1 MSDSKNVQ
9 FPIDESLLI
18 NQMRS
23 SSPEEGTPRLMP
35 DSATSIPR
43 RVFLAVFGIF
53 VLSMVYVSTAST
65 KRDPSSWRSSIMH
78 IARADTDSVA
88 VDTLGLDSLK
98 LDSLRSDTVLVD
110 SLWLPDSALV
120 FRYVPAFKGDIRSA
134 RLTPQD
140 RLPFSP
146 SLGRY
151 WQYKVVFDTTALTYT
166 TREMVGQEDVRFPVE
181 LDYANYRSA
190 KLEKDLQKNWQQLI
204 LQKSREQ
211 DRQRKGGLG
220 FNIVVPGGRQSA
232 FSTIFGTS
240 DVDLRVSGT
249 ADIKAGFDYR
259 KSDQQVSITGKPSQ
273 LDPEFK
279 QDLSLG
285 ITGTIGDKLRINVNY
300 DSRNQFD
307 FQNQMKLEY
316 TGYEDEIIQKIE
328 AGNVFLQTPSTLIRG
343 GQSLFGIKSEF
354 KLGGIKLTTVMS
366 QQEGQ
371 ANALNIEGGSE
382 ETKFDLRP
390 TDYDESTHFF
400 IGYYFRN
407 RFENALIDPPNIRV
421 ANGFE
426 RITEIEVWKLMPTR
440 PEEENVRQAVAIVDL
455 GEAQDILFLA
465 NGYTTQTLP
474 NRNIDQ
480 YDDAPG
486 GELDA
491 ELRDGNA
498 APGSYLESTKDL
510 SSSDFQVGKFKRLE
524 KGRDYEI
531 DPILGYLTMRQR
543 VQESEALAVAFRYR
557 ANGRTEQIGDFSTET
572 GGSNGGQN
580 ENKIVLKLIRPVQ
593 LRQPAPDANFNPA
606 AWYLEMRNIYRLP
619 GRSISPSEFELQ
631 IYYEPPGKTATKTL
645 PGVGGTQTVLQLLG
659 LDRVNQDQALRPDD
673 VFDFLV
679 NYTIVPGDGT
689 LIFPYLEP
697 FGSRLRDV
705 ILAGGGT
712 PDAQRQLEDVFV
724 FESLYQEKK
733 ANARRDS
740 QHDVYRIRGSYKGS
754 VQSSY
759 DLNAFSGVIPGSV
772 RVTSGGTPLIEGT
785 DFAVEYSG
793 TGLVQITNPAFLTS
807 GRDISIEFEQNSFFN
822 VQKKTL
828 IGMRADYFVDERFS
842 FGATVMRMT
851 QKSAIDKFRI
861 GEEPIANTIWGV
873 DGAIKLKPRW
883 MTRAI
888 DFIPL
893 LQTKEESS
901 ISLTGEF
908 AQLRPSNTQTV
919 AFERTRRDLQDAGR
933 DFNSDE
939 LNGTSY
945 IDDFE
950 GFENTFTLLQPGSW
964 SLAAA
969 PDSIGAIDEFGVVGG
984 STADSLRT
992 NWRGNFAWYRINA
1005 NMLREIPSI
1014 AYSAESIKIFRI
1026 EEVFPNRDTRAEIDP
1041 SLETFDIYFN
1051 PRERGPYNYTRDLR
1065 GFMNNPKQAWGGMT
1079 QRLPEGFTDFSLKN
1093 IDFVEFVFQPFP
1105 ENPAGDA
1112 GRDAK
1117 LLVDLGSISE
1127 DVLPDEKLNNED
1139 GLSTVAVSEAGILEW
1154 GRTPT
1159 GAQNSVVDIDDASRR
1174 TEDLGLDGLA
1184 SGSLDYPPYATEE
1197 VHFQD
1202 FLNAMDRNSSDPLY
1216 RAEVE
1221 KAFLDPSGDDYHYFG
1236 NSQYFDNTTYFPN
1249 RATFQQHFSR
1259 YFAGH
1264 ELNAFETQTKLANN
1278 TSVKRGNSRFPD
1290 SEDRNLNSTVDTDNS
1305 YFQYEIPLSK
1315 ARLDSLA
1322 APDKIDDYIVGEV
1335 ADADGQGTGWYQVRI
1350 PVQQFSRKVGDI
1362 QDFSLIEFLRIWTTG
1377 HEVPVTM
1384 RFASLELV
1392 GSQWQKSDQ
1401 IAAEHDTPFD
1411 LLNNDT
1417 RLTISSIN
1425 NEENAETYQP
1435 PLAAVVSQSRLASGR
1450 VQNAREQSLVIR
1462 TENLKPGKQ
1471 RAIFKTQNSGL
1482 DLLKYSNLRMF
1493 VHMHGQLADGTSLA
1507 SLPIEEGR
1515 SKAKLF
1521 VRLGS
1526 NETND
1531 YYEYE
1536 QPLTPS
1542 SETSGSPEVLW
1553 QTNVDYDGIFRDL
1566 GSMNIR
1572 LSALNQLKVARD
1584 RIAFPTDSVFYN
1596 VYNGELA
1603 TPDSPDAS
1611 VFAPPGTRLG
1621 IRGTPSLGKVN
1632 SIVIGIRNAA
1642 DSTQVGFESILEDIT
1657 VWINELRV
1665 SGYDSENGWAA
1676 LSNLDIKLAD
1686 LGRIKASIQ
1695 RQTDGFGSLSSS
1707 LGEREQ
1713 LNINNWTVNTE
1724 VNVDKVIPERY
1735 GWDIPVNVQVQ
1746 SNTTTPRFS
1755 PTRGDIRLDDLLSQ
1769 IDEREDLSNEE
1780 KSAAKT
1786 EAEESSQTF
1795 TLTQTLSTRMGKSGS
1810 RNKLVRNTLDGITV
1824 AFSKSNIEGRS
1835 PSQAFNDSW
1844 RWSSTLGYS
1853 FTSRK
1858 PKTLRPLFFL
1868 EPIPILGKLSS
1879 LAFSYV
1885 PTRVSTTNTFNRN
1898 FSQTR
1903 ERPLISAGDTLQTP
1917 LDIRFPIR
1925 ELQAFTHGN
1934 DFQFHYNPF
1943 QFLNFTFDTST
1954 DQSFNTAGVD
1964 TLFNVVTAD
1973 TTFLG
1978 MRLDQALADG
1988 LISESQSAN
1997 AYEVERLS
2005 VVPGSKVLGDFLSG
2019 KFTPR
2024 TERHNQKFGATLRP
2038 KFDRIKA
2045 INWIQLQDVSYN
2057 ANFEWT
2063 NGPVGRNT
2071 GASIRNMVELKAGIS
2086 FKFQEAW
2093 RKFDFYKNIED
2104 AQQKYIKA
2112 KESTRVAKQRKKE
2125 EAKKV
2130 KEARKLAEE
2139 AGVEMPE
2146 ELPVEKEAAP
2156 QAAVQ
2161 KPAATY
2167 DGPTLGFKGTLKSF
2181 SRQFLLGITGI
2192 RDFNL
2197 TYNGSQSSAS
2207 TNVGTPKYREDGT
2220 LEQVSTHYS
2229 LVDAFNGRGAS
2240 MAYRFGRARGFAVE
2254 DRFIDPSLQVS
2265 DLLNDGNR
2273 FQARTSLN
2281 PSSALSITLNWNLEL
2296 QEGENYTFRPVTDDA
2311 GSFLGVDTTITQN
2324 GTNKASIWSF
2334 GSSYLD
2340 MFSGQLNTF
2349 LSDFNALG
2357 PEDDPNVVPD
2367 ADGDGRVVLTNSSV
2381 VDDFRNAFVKG
2392 SSTVDNLGIAP
2403 FPKPTW
2409 NITYSG
2415 MSKWPLLRAITE
2427 SIALR
2432 HSYSGDY
2439 AADFNTNTSFSEG
2452 DGDRSLDLG
2461 DKSIQFTPEEF
2472 QVNNV
2477 RINERFQP
2485 LLGVDVTW
2493 KGKITTAFTWSKSN
2507 SYSLSTSNFE
2517 VSENNTNELGLTIGY
2532 QKTGLKL
2539 PFFKKA
2545 LNNRANFSVNILRST
2560 TLDQR
2565 LRLRRALENAL
2576 ADPEFV
2582 IADAL
2587 SGDNISLVTAH
2598 TRLTVSPQISYQ
2610 FSTRV
2615 QANFTLKYEKFDS
2628 EDSRQPSYVNINGT
2642 FNIRVSI
2649 SN

>member
-1 MSDSKNVQ
+1 LATDRRPQRMKY
-9 FPIDESLLI
+9 LL
-18 NQMRS
+18 
-23 SSPEEGTPRLMP
+23 
-35 DSATSIPR
+35 SAA
-43 RVFLAVFGIF
+43 LGIF
-53 VLSMVYVSTAST
+53 VISMAFVSSAST
-65 KRDPSSWRSSIMH
+65 KQDPSAWRTSRLFV
-78 IARADTDSVA
+78 AAADTDSVA
-88 VDTLGLDSLK
+88 VDTLGLDSLA
-98 LDSLRSDTVLVD
+98 LDSLLSDTLGVDSLVVD

-120 FRYVPAFKGDIRSA
+120 FRYVPAFKGDIRTA
-134 RLTPQD
+134 RLAPQD

-151 WQYKVVFDTTALTYT
+151 WQYKVEFDTTALTYT
-166 TREMVGQEDVRFPVE
+166 TKEQVSQEDVRFPVE
-181 LDYANYRSA
+181 LDYAAYKSA
-190 KLEKDLQKNWQQLI
+190 RLRKDLDQNWQELI
-204 LQKSREQ
+204 LQRSREQ
-211 DRQRKGGLG
+211 ERKRRGGLG

-240 DVDLRVSGT
+240 DVDLRVNGT
-249 ADIKAGFDYR
+249 ADIRAGFDYR

-307 FQNQMKLEY
+307 FQNQLKLEY

-390 TDYDESTHFF
+390 TDYDEATHFF
-400 IGYYFRN
+400 LGYYFRN
-407 RFENALIDPPNIRV
+407 RFEAALVDPPNIRV

-426 RITEIEVWKLMPTR
+426 RITEVEVWKLMPTR
-440 PEEENVRQAVAIVDL
+440 PEEENVRQAVAMVDL
-455 GEAQDILFLA
+455 GEATDILYQA
-465 NGYTTQTLP
+465 NDYTSQVLP
-474 NRNIDQ
+474 NPNNDQ
-480 YDDAPG
+480 YDDATG
-486 GELDA
+486 GELDS
-491 ELRDGNA
+491 ELRNGNA
-498 APGSYLESTKDL
+498 APGSYLESVKDL

-524 KGRDYEI
+524 RGRDYEI
-531 DPILGYLTMRQR
+531 DQSLGFITLRQR

-557 ANGRTEQIGDFSTET
+557 ANGRTFQVGDFSTET

-593 LRQPAPDANFNPA
+593 LRQPAPEASFNPA

-619 GRSISPSEFELQ
+619 GRSISPTEFQLQ
-631 IYYEPPGKTATKTL
+631 VYYEPPGKTASKTL
-645 PGVGGTQTVLQLLG
+645 PGVGGTQTVLQLVG
-659 LDRVNQDQALRPDD
+659 LDRVNEDQALSPDD

-679 NYTIVPGDGT
+679 NYTIKPGDGT

-697 FGSRLRDV
+697 FGSRMRGV
-705 ILAGGGT
+705 IAQGGGT
-712 PDAQRQLEDVFV
+712 PEAQQQLENIFV
-724 FESLYQEKK
+724 FDNLYKQKK
-733 ANARRDS
+733 ANAQRDS

-754 VQSSY
+754 VKSSY

-772 RVTSGGTPLIEGT
+772 RVTSGGTPLQEGT
-785 DFAVEYSG
+785 DFVVEYSG
-793 TGLVQITNPAFLTS
+793 TGLVQITNPAFLSS
-807 GRDISIEFEQNSFFN
+807 GRDIAIEFEQNSFFN

-828 IGMRADYFVDERFS
+828 IGMRADYFMDERFS
-842 FGATVMRMT
+842 LGATVMRMT

-861 GEEPIANTIWGV
+861 GEEPIANTIWGF

-888 DFIPL
+888 DFVPL

-901 ISLTGEF
+901 ITVTGEF

-919 AFERTRRDLQDAGR
+919 AFDRTRRDLQDAGQ

-950 GFENTFTLLQPGSW
+950 GFENTFTLMQPGSW
-964 SLAAA
+964 ALASA
-969 PDSIGAIDEFGVVGG
+969 PDSVGAVDG
-984 STADSLRT
+984 SGILNSSKSDSLRT

-1005 NMLREIPSI
+1005 NMLREVPTI
-1014 AYSAESIKIFRI
+1014 AYNGEAIKILRI

-1041 SLETFDIYFN
+1041 TLETFDIYFN
-1051 PRERGPYNYTRDLR
+1051 PQERGPYNYTRDLR
-1065 GFMNNPKQAWGGMT
+1065 GFMNEPKLAWGGMT

-1093 IDFVEFVFQPFP
+1093 IDFVEFVFRPFSERP
-1105 ENPAGDA
+1105 GEDA
-1112 GRDAK
+1112 GNDAA
-1117 LLVDLGSISE
+1117 LFVDLGSISE

-1139 GLSTVAVSEAGILEW
+1139 GLSTVSVTEAGILEW
-1154 GRTPT
+1154 GRTPN
-1159 GAQNSVVDIDDASRR
+1159 GAQNSVVDIDDASGR

-1184 SGSLDYPPYATEE
+1184 SGSGNYPPYATEE

-1202 FLNAMDRNSSDPLY
+1202 FLNSLDRNSSDPQY

-1221 KAFLDPSGDDYHYFG
+1221 KAFADPSGDDYHYFG
-1236 NSQYFDNTTYFPN
+1236 NGQYYSNSTFFPTP
-1249 RATFQQHFSR
+1249 ATFQQHFSR
-1259 YFAGH
+1259 YFAGQ

-1305 YFQYEIPLSK
+1305 YFQYSIPLSK

-1322 APDKIDDYIVGEV
+1322 APDQIDDYIVGEI
-1335 ADADGQGTGWYQVRI
+1335 ADADGNGTGWYQVRI
-1350 PVQQFSRKVGDI
+1350 PVQQYSRKVGDI

-1377 HEVPVTM
+1377 HEVPITM

-1392 GSQWQKSDQ
+1392 GSQWQKSDR
-1401 IAAEHDTPFD
+1401 IAAEHDSPFD
-1411 LLNNDT
+1411 LASSDT

-1425 NEENAETYQP
+1425 NEENSETYQP

-1462 TENLKPGKQ
+1462 TENLRPGKQ

-1493 VHMHGQLADGTSLA
+1493 AHMHGKLADGTNLA
-1507 SLPIEEGR
+1507 DLPLEEGR
-1515 SKAKLF
+1515 SKANLF

-1542 SETSGSPEVLW
+1542 SENSGSPDVLW
-1553 QTNVDYDGIFRDL
+1553 QTNVDYEGVFRDL

-1572 LSALNQLKVARD
+1572 LSAFNQLKVARD

-1596 VYNGELA
+1596 VIDGELVI
-1603 TPDSPDAS
+1603 PDAPDAS
-1611 VFAPPGTRLG
+1611 TFAPPGTRLG

-1642 DSTQVGFESILEDIT
+1642 DSTEVGFEHVLEDIT
-1657 VWINELRV
+1657 LWINELRV

-1676 LSNLDIKLAD
+1676 LSNIDIKLAD
-1686 LGRIKASIQ
+1686 LGRVKASFQ

-1713 LNINNWTVNTE
+1713 LNINNWTVTTE
-1724 VNVDKVIPERY
+1724 VNADKILPERY
-1735 GWDIPVNVQVQ
+1735 GWDVPVNVQVQ

-1769 IDEREDLSNEE
+1769 IDEREDLTNEE
-1780 KSAAKT
+1780 KSIAKT
-1786 EAEESSQTF
+1786 EAEEAAQTY
-1795 TLTQTLSTRMGKSGS
+1795 TLTKSLSTRVGKSGS
-1810 RNKLVRNTLDGITV
+1810 RNKIVRNTLDGITI
-1824 AFSKSNIEGRS
+1824 AYSQSNIDGRS
-1835 PSQAFNDSW
+1835 PSQQFNDSW
-1844 RWSSTLGYS
+1844 RWSSTLGYT

-1858 PKTLRPLFFL
+1858 PKTVRPLFFL
-1868 EPIPILGKLSS
+1868 DPIPVLNKLSG

-1885 PTRVSTTNTFNRN
+1885 PSRVSTTGTFSRN

-1903 ERPLISAGDTLQTP
+1903 ERAVVAAGDTLQTP
-1917 LDIRFPIR
+1917 LEVRFPLR
-1925 ELQAFTHGN
+1925 EKHAFNHGR
-1934 DFQFHYNPF
+1934 DFQLDYSPF
-1943 QFLNFTFDTST
+1943 GFLNFKFDTST
-1954 DQSFNTAGVD
+1954 DQSFNTVGVD
-1964 TLFNVVTAD
+1964 TLFNVVTPD
-1973 TTFLG
+1973 TTLFG
-1978 MRLDQALADG
+1978 MRLEDAILDG
-1988 LISESQSAN
+1988 LISESETRN
-1997 AYEVERLS
+1997 AFEVAELS
-2005 VVPGSKVLGDFLSG
+2005 VVPGSSVLGEFLSG
-2019 KFTPR
+2019 GFTPR
-2024 TERHNQKFGATLRP
+2024 TERHSQKFIATLRP
-2038 KFDRIKA
+2038 KLDRIKA
-2045 INWIQLQDVSYN
+2045 LSWIQLQDVSYN
-2057 ANFEWT
+2057 VNFDWS

-2071 GASIRNMVELKAGIS
+2071 GASIRNMVDLRAGVS
-2086 FKFQEAW
+2086 LKFQDMW
-2093 RKFDFYKNIED
+2093 RKFSFYKGIED
-2104 AQQKYIKA
+2104 SQQKYVKA
-2112 KESTRVAKQRKKE
+2112 KESERATKTREREA
-2125 EAKKV
+2125 AKKV
-2130 KEARKLAEE
+2130 REARKLAEKS
-2139 AGVEMPE
+2139 GVEMPD
-2146 ELPVEKEAAP
+2146 ELPIEQQKAP
-2156 QAAVQ
+2156 A
-2161 KPAATY
+2161 KPASNAANASTV
-2167 DGPTLGFKGTLKSF
+2167 DTGFTGTLKSF
-2181 SRQFLLGITGI
+2181 ARQLLLGITGI
-2192 RDFNL
+2192 RDFNI
-2197 TYNGSQSSAS
+2197 TYSGSQTSAS
-2207 TNVGTPKYREDGT
+2207 TNVGKAVYNDDGT
-2220 LEQVSTHYS
+2220 LESVNTFYS
-2229 LVDAFNGRGAS
+2229 LRDAFGGRGAS
-2240 MAYRFGRARGFAVE
+2240 LAYRFGRARGFNIE

-2273 FQARTSLN
+2273 IQARTSLN
-2281 PSSALSITLNWNLEL
+2281 PSSALSVTLNWNLEL
-2296 QEGENYTFRPVTDDA
+2296 QKGENYTFRPVTDDV
-2311 GSFLGVDTTITQN
+2311 GQFLGIDTTITEN
-2324 GTNKASIWSF
+2324 GTNKASIWAF
-2334 GSSYLD
+2334 GSDYLS
-2340 MFSGQLNTF
+2340 MFESQLNTF
-2349 LSDFNALG
+2349 LGDFNALTE
-2357 PEDDPNVVPD
+2357 EDDPSIIPD
-2367 ADGDGRVVLTNSSV
+2367 ANGDGRVVLTNTSV
-2381 VDDFRNAFVKG
+2381 VEDFRKAFVKG
-2392 SSTVDNLGIAP
+2392 SSTIDDLGIAP

-2415 MSKWPLLRAITE
+2415 MSKWPLLRKIAE
-2427 SIALR
+2427 SVSLR

-2439 AADFNTNTSFSEG
+2439 AADYNTNTSFIED
-2452 DGDRSLDLG
+2452 DGDLTLDLG
-2461 DKSIQFTPEEF
+2461 SKRILFAAEEF
-2472 QVNNV
+2472 QINNV

-2485 LLGVDVTW
+2485 LLGLDVTW
-2493 KGKITTAFTWSKSN
+2493 KGKISTSVTWSKSN
-2507 SYSLSTSNFE
+2507 SYSLSTTNFE
-2517 VSENNTNELGLTIGY
+2517 VSENNTNELGFRISY

-2539 PFFKKA
+2539 PFFKKT
-2545 LNNRANFSVNILRST
+2545 LNNRASFTVDVTRSNT
-2560 TLDQR
+2560 IDQR
-2565 LRLRRALENAL
+2565 LRLRRALEDAVTNP
-2576 ADPEFV
+2576 DFV
-2582 IADAL
+2582 LADAL

-2598 TRLTVSPQISYQ
+2598 TRLIVSPQIAYQ
-2610 FSTRV
+2610 FSNRV

-2628 EDSRQPSYVNINGT
+2628 EDSRQPSAVNINGT

-2649 SN
+2649 AN

>member
-1 MSDSKNVQ
+1 M
-9 FPIDESLLI
+9 LI
-18 NQMRS
+18 PTEDIAVKASSAHRS
-23 SSPEEGTPRLMP
+23 RSPMKY
-35 DSATSIPR
+35 
-43 RVFLAVFGIF
+43 
-53 VLSMVYVSTAST
+53 VLSAVLGLFVISMVWVSAAST
-65 KRDPSSWRSSIMH
+65 KSDPSVWRASIMH
-78 IARADTDSVA
+78 VARADTDSVA
-88 VDTLGLDSLK
+88 VDTLGLDSLG
-98 LDSLRSDTVLVD
+98 LDSLLTDSLGQLVD

-120 FRYVPAFKGDIRSA
+120 FKYVPAFKGDIRTA
-134 RLTPQD
+134 RLAPQD
-140 RLPFSP
+140 RLPFSAP
-146 SLGRY
+146 LGRF
-151 WQYKVVFDTTALTYT
+151 WQYKVVFDTTALSYT
-166 TREMVGQEDVRFPVE
+166 THEQVGQEDVRFPVE
-181 LDYANYRSA
+181 LDYAAYRNA
-190 KLEKDLQKNWQQLI
+190 RMEKDLQQNWQQMI
-204 LQKSREQ
+204 LQRSREQ
-211 DRQRKGGLG
+211 QRKSRGGLG

-240 DVDLRVSGT
+240 DVDLRVNGT

-307 FQNQMKLEY
+307 FQNQLKLEY

-354 KLGGIKLTTVMS
+354 KLGGVKLTTVMS

-371 ANALNIEGGSE
+371 ANSLNIQGGSE

-407 RFENALIDPPNIRV
+407 RFEAALVDPPNIRV

-440 PEEENVRQAVAIVDL
+440 PEEENVRQAVAMVDL
-455 GEAQDILFLA
+455 GEAPEILSQA
-465 NGYTTQTLP
+465 NNFTSQILP
-474 NRNIDQ
+474 NSNIDQ
-480 YDDAPG
+480 YDDSAG
-486 GELDA
+486 GELDTQ
-491 ELRDGNA
+491 LRDGNA
-498 APGSYLESTKDL
+498 APGSYLETTKDL

-524 KGRDYEI
+524 KGRDYDI
-531 DPILGYLTMRQR
+531 DPVLGYLTMRQR
-543 VQESEALAVAFRYR
+543 VQESEALAIAYRYR
-557 ANGRTEQIGDFSTET
+557 ANGRTSQIGDFSTET

-593 LRQPAPDANFNPA
+593 LRQPAPEANFNPA
-606 AWYLEMRNIYRLP
+606 AWYLELRNIYRLP
-619 GRSISPSEFELQ
+619 GRSISPAEFDLQ
-631 IYYEPPGKTATKTL
+631 VYYEPPGKTASKTL
-645 PGVGGTQTVLQLLG
+645 PAVGGTQTVLQILG
-659 LDRVNQDQALRPDD
+659 LDRVNKDQALSPDD

-697 FGSRLRDV
+697 FGSRLRNV
-705 ILAGGGT
+705 IKEGGGS
-712 PDAQRQLEDVFV
+712 PEAQKQLEDVFV
-724 FESLYQEKK
+724 FNALYKEKK

-740 QHDVYRIRGSYKGS
+740 QHDVYRIRGAYKGS

-772 RVTSGGTPLIEGT
+772 RVTSGGTPLQENT
-785 DFAVEYSG
+785 DFIVEYSG
-793 TGLVQITNPAFLTS
+793 TGLVQITNPAFLSS

-828 IGMRADYFVDERFS
+828 IGMRADYFVNDRFS

-883 MTRAI
+883 ITRAI
-888 DFIPL
+888 DFVPL

-919 AFERTRRDLQDAGR
+919 AFDRTRRELQDAGQ
-933 DFNSDE
+933 DFKSDE

-950 GFENTFTLLQPGSW
+950 GFENTFTLMQPGTW
-964 SLAAA
+964 ALAAA
-969 PDSIGAIDEFGVVGG
+969 PDSIGAVDVGSVVGG
-984 STADSLRT
+984 SQADSLRT

-1005 NMLREIPSI
+1005 NMLREVPAL
-1014 AYSAESIKIFRI
+1014 AYNGESIKILRI
-1026 EEVFPNRDTRAEIDP
+1026 DEVFPNRDTRAEIDP
-1041 SLETFDIYFN
+1041 TLETFDIYFN
-1051 PRERGPYNYTRDLR
+1051 PAERGPYNYTRNLR
-1065 GFMNNPKQAWGGMT
+1065 GFMDNPKLAWGGMT

-1093 IDFVEFVFQPFP
+1093 IDFVEFVFRPFS
-1105 ENPAGDA
+1105 ENQGEDA
-1112 GRDAK
+1112 GRDAS
-1117 LLVDLGSISE
+1117 LFVDLGSISE

-1139 GLSTVAVSEAGILEW
+1139 GLSTVAVTEAGILEW

-1184 SGSLDYPPYATEE
+1184 SGSSDYPPYATEE
-1197 VHFQD
+1197 VHFAD
-1202 FLNAMDRNSSDPLY
+1202 FLNSLDQSSSDSRY
-1216 RAEVE
+1216 RAEVA
-1221 KAFLDPSGDDYHYFG
+1221 KAFADPSGDDYHYFG
-1236 NSQYFDNTTYFPN
+1236 NSQYFESSQFFPE
-1249 RATFQQHFSR
+1249 RASFQQHFSR
-1259 YFAGH
+1259 YFAGQ
-1264 ELNAFETQTKLANN
+1264 ELNAFETQTKLATN

-1335 ADADGQGTGWYQVRI
+1335 ADADGNGTGWYQVRI
-1350 PVQQFSRKVGDI
+1350 PVQQYSRRVGDI

-1377 HEVPVTM
+1377 HEVPITM

-1401 IAAEHDTPFD
+1401 IAKEHDTAFD
-1411 LLNNDT
+1411 IAAGDT

-1462 TENLKPGKQ
+1462 TENLRPGKQ

-1493 VHMHGQLADGTSLA
+1493 VHMHGQLADGTNLA
-1507 SLPIEEGR
+1507 SLPQAEGR
-1515 SKAKLF
+1515 SKATLF

-1531 YYEYE
+1531 FYEYE

-1542 SETSGSPEVLW
+1542 FETSGNPDVLW
-1553 QTNVDYDGIFRDL
+1553 QTNVDYEGIFRDL
-1566 GSMNIR
+1566 GSMNIE
-1572 LSALNQLKVARD
+1572 LSSLNQLKVARD
-1584 RIAFPTDSVFYN
+1584 RVAFPTDSIFYN
-1596 VYNGELA
+1596 TRNGELV

-1611 VFAPPGTRLG
+1611 QFAPPGTRLG

-1642 DSTQVGFESILEDIT
+1642 DSTQAGFDTILEDIS

-1665 SGYDSENGWAA
+1665 SGYDSQNGWAA
-1676 LSNLDIKLAD
+1676 LSNIDIKLAD
-1686 LGRIKASIQ
+1686 LGRIKASFQ

-1713 LNINNWTVNTE
+1713 LNINNWTVTSE
-1724 VNVDKVIPERY
+1724 VNVDKILPERF
-1735 GWDIPVNVQVQ
+1735 GWDLPINVQVQ

-1755 PTRGDIRLDDLLSQ
+1755 PTRGDIRLEDLLSQ
-1769 IDEREDLSNEE
+1769 IEERVDLSPEE
-1780 KSAAKT
+1780 KSIAKT
-1786 EAEESSQTF
+1786 EAEEAAQTYTF
-1795 TLTQTLSTRMGKSGS
+1795 TKSISTQLGKSGS
-1810 RNKLVRNTLDGITV
+1810 RNILVRNTLDGISL
-1824 AFSKSNIEGRS
+1824 AYSKSTIDGRS
-1835 PSQAFNDSW
+1835 PSQELSDSW
-1844 RWSSTLGYS
+1844 RWASTLSYR
-1853 FTSRK
+1853 FQSRK
-1858 PKTLRPLFFL
+1858 PKTVRPLFFL
-1868 EPIPILGKLSS
+1868 DPIPVLNKLSG
-1879 LAFSYV
+1879 LAFRYV
-1885 PTRVSTTNTFNRN
+1885 PTTVATSGTFSRN

-1903 ERPLISAGDTLQTP
+1903 ERVLLSPGDTLQTP
-1917 LDIRFPIR
+1917 LDVRFPLR
-1925 ELQAFTHGN
+1925 EKHAFTHGRN
-1934 DFQFHYNPF
+1934 FQLEYNPF
-1943 QFLNFTFDTST
+1943 SFLNLTFNTTT

-1964 TLFNVVTAD
+1964 TLFNVVTPD
-1973 TTFLG
+1973 TTLFG
-1978 MRLDQALADG
+1978 TRLEDAILNGWLTEAQ
-1988 LISESQSAN
+1988 QRN
-1997 AYEVERLS
+1997 AYEITNLS
-2005 VVPGSKVLGDFLSG
+2005 VVPGSTVISDFLSG
-2019 KFTPR
+2019 GFTPR
-2024 TERHNQKFGATLRP
+2024 TERHNQKFGATFRP
-2038 KFDRIKA
+2038 KLDMIKA
-2045 INWIQLQDVSYN
+2045 LSWIQLQDVSYG
-2057 ANFEWT
+2057 ANFDWA
-2063 NGPVGRNT
+2063 NGPVGRNS
-2071 GASIRNMVELKAGIS
+2071 GASISNSIDLRGGLS
-2086 FKFQEAW
+2086 LKFQDMW
-2093 RKFDFYKNIED
+2093 RKFSFYKSIED
-2104 AQQKYIKA
+2104 AQQKYTKA
-2112 KESTRVAKQRKKE
+2112 KESARVARQAQKEQEKKL
-2125 EAKKV
+2125 
-2130 KEARKLAEE
+2130 KEARKIAEKS
-2139 AGVEMPE
+2139 GVELPE
-2146 ELPVEKEAAP
+2146 QLPVEK
-2156 QAAVQ
+2156 
-2161 KPAATY
+2161 KPLTNSPSATV
-2167 DGPTLGFKGTLKSF
+2167 DLGFKGALKSF
-2181 SRQFLLGITGI
+2181 GRQLMLGVTGI
-2192 RDFNL
+2192 RDFNV
-2197 TYNGSQSSAS
+2197 TYSGSQTSAS
-2207 TNVGTPKYREDGT
+2207 TNVGTAVFNDDGSLARVNT
-2220 LEQVSTHYS
+2220 YYS
-2229 LVDAFNGRGAS
+2229 LLDAFGGRGAS
-2240 MAYRFGRARGFAVE
+2240 LGYRFGRARGFDLE
-2254 DRFIDPSLQVS
+2254 DRFIDPSLQVG
-2265 DLLNDGNR
+2265 DLLNDGHR

-2281 PSSALSITLNWNLEL
+2281 PSAALSVTLNWNLEL
-2296 QEGENYTFRPVTDDA
+2296 QDGKNYTFRPVTDDV
-2311 GSFLGVDTTITQN
+2311 GMFLGVDTTITQS
-2324 GTNKASIWSF
+2324 GTNKASIWAF
-2334 GSSYLD
+2334 GSNYLT
-2340 MFSGQLNTF
+2340 MFESQLN
-2349 LSDFNALG
+2349 LYKDDFNALS
-2357 PEDDPNVVPD
+2357 PDDDPNIIPD
-2367 ADGDGRVVLTNSSV
+2367 ANGDGRIVLTNSSV
-2381 VDDFRNAFVKG
+2381 VEDFRNAFVKG
-2392 SSTVDNLGIAP
+2392 GTTVDNLGIAP

-2415 MSKWPLLRAITE
+2415 MSKWPLFRFLTE
-2427 SIALR
+2427 SISLR

-2439 AADFNTNTSFSEG
+2439 AADYNTNTSFSAE
-2452 DGDRSLDLG
+2452 DGERTLDLG
-2461 DKSIQFTPEEF
+2461 DKKILFSPKEF
-2472 QVNNV
+2472 QINNV

-2485 LLGVDVTW
+2485 LLGVDITW
-2493 KGKITTAFTWSKSN
+2493 RGKISTAIQWSKSN

-2517 VSENNTNELGLTIGY
+2517 VSENNTNELSLMISY

-2545 LNNRANFSVNILRST
+2545 LNNRANFTVNITRSNT
-2560 TLDQR
+2560 VDQR

-2576 ADPEFV
+2576 VDPEFLL
-2582 IADAL
+2582 ADAL

-2598 TRLTVSPQISYQ
+2598 TRLVVSPQIAYQ
-2610 FSTRV
+2610 FSNRV

-2628 EDSRQPSYVNINGT
+2628 EDSRQPSAVNINGT

-2649 SN
+2649 AN